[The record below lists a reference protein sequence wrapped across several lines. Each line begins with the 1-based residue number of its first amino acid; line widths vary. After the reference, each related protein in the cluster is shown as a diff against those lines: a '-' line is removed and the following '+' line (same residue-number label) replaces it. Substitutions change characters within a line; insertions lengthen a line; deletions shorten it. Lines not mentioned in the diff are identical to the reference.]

1 MDCAILGGTFDPV
14 HYGHLR
20 VAEEVKECLR
30 LERVIFIP
38 AARPPHKEER
48 SFTAAEHRLHM
59 VRLAIEGNPAF
70 EASEREIQRG
80 GASYSVDTL
89 REIAGEEPDSEL
101 HFIVG
106 ADSFNE
112 ITTWHEYEELFK
124 LANIIVV
131 PRPGYAL
138 RKLENA
144 LPVAVASHFWYDEAR
159 DIYSGD
165 GDRFIRFVET
175 TAMGI
180 SASEIRGRVKRGA
193 SIRYLLPAPV
203 AEYIE
208 KEGLYR

>member
-1 MDCAILGGTFDPV
+1 MGCAILGGTFDPV

-20 VAEEVKECLR
+20 MAEEVKECLR
-30 LERVIFIP
+30 IERVIFIP
-38 AARPPHKEER
+38 AANPPHKEEH
-48 SFTAAEHRLHM
+48 SFTAAEHRLNM

-80 GASYSVDTL
+80 GVSYSVETL
-89 REIAGEEPDSEL
+89 REIAGEEPDREI

-112 ITTWHEYEELFK
+112 ITSWHKYEELFQ

-138 RKLENA
+138 GQVEDV
-144 LPVAVASHFWYDEAR
+144 LPVAVASHFCYDEAR
-159 DIYSGD
+159 GIYRGD
-165 GDRFIRFVET
+165 GGRFIRFVET
-175 TAMGI
+175 TGMGI